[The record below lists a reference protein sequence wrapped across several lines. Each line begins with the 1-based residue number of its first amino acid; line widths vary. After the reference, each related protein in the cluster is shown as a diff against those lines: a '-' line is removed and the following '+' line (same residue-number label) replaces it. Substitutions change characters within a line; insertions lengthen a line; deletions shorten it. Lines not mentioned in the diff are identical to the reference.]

1 MRAQTMISIDDETAA
16 SLIKLIDM
24 LEDLDDVQEVYSNAE
39 FSEIFLESIN

>member
-1 MRAQTMISIDDETAA
+1 MRAQTTIPLDKESAE

-39 FSEIFLESIN
+39 YPESLFE

>member
-1 MRAQTMISIDDETAA
+1 MIAIDDESAE

-39 FSEIFLESIN
+39 FSEKILESMN